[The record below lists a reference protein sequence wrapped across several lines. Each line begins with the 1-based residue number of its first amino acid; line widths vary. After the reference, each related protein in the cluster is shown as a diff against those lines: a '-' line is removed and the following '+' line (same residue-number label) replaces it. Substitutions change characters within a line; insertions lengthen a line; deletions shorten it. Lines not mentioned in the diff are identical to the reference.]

1 MMILIVIIIFT
12 HFKDPL
18 MSPWTENED
27 FLIDFN
33 HKLMKL
39 NGDLVLNSFNN
50 WLEMNRISFDEFD
63 HAFGVTAYACL

>member
-1 MMILIVIIIFT
+1 MA
-12 HFKDPL
+12 
-18 MSPWTENED
+18 PWTENED